1 MSTNTSSGTAA
12 TATSSNGNGGKEAF
26 CLRRSDHGNDLIRDF
41 SIMLEDEDLIDV
53 TLSCEDGSIGAHRL
67 MLSANSPYFKSLFAR
82 LAASSSKTQYPVV
95 VLKDLAYRDLKAII
109 EFIYR
114 GEVTV
119 PQKQLTSVLRS
130 AESLKIRGLNGIEGV
145 SEDGSLSRNKKKRKK
160 RRRRISSSKTSNDE
174 EQQGSDEEAS
184 SGQEESGNELTAD
197 DDFDLRTHITRVS
210 DVRSNSTS
218 GDLEPT
224 RLLEQTMT
232 VTDQGN
238 SNNPNAA
245 TSNANSTPVRFHPP
259 TSSNGMIDASILISQ
274 LDSINETMAAHH
286 ASTSSGLL
294 GFDSHVPSLPGPSGT
309 SGHSRSAHPGSG
321 GGGRV
326 NQGSH
331 QCPYCMKAFEVRYS
345 LIRHIR
351 VIHDPQRHV
360 YVCNGCGHRFNWKS
374 AYQRHSA
381 SSCNKRRN
389 TMS

>member
-1 MSTNTSSGTAA
+1 MSTNT

-95 VLKDLAYRDLKAII
+95 VLKDLPYRDLKAII

-145 SEDGSLSRNKKKRKK
+145 SEDGSVSRNKKKRKK
-160 RRRRISSSKTSNDE
+160 RRRRASSSKTSNDE
-174 EQQGSDEEAS
+174 GQQGSDEEAS
-184 SGQEESGNELTAD
+184 SGQEESGNELTSD

-210 DVRSNSTS
+210 DVRSNS

-238 SNNPNAA
+238 NPNAP

-259 TSSNGMIDASILISQ
+259 TSSNGMI
-274 LDSINETMAAHH
+274 
-286 ASTSSGLL
+286 G
-294 GFDSHVPSLPGPSGT
+294 
-309 SGHSRSAHPGSG
+309 
-321 GGGRV
+321 
-326 NQGSH
+326 
-331 QCPYCMKAFEVRYS
+331 K
-345 LIRHIR
+345 
-351 VIHDPQRHV
+351 
-360 YVCNGCGHRFNWKS
+360 
-374 AYQRHSA
+374 
-381 SSCNKRRN
+381 
-389 TMS
+389 

>member
-1 MSTNTSSGTAA
+1 MSTNASSGTAA

-95 VLKDLAYRDLKAII
+95 VLKDLPYRDLRAII

-145 SEDGSLSRNKKKRKK
+145 REDGSVSRNKKKRKK
-160 RRRRISSSKTSNDE
+160 RRRRTSSSKTSNDDGE

-184 SGQEESGNELTAD
+184 SGQEESGNELTSD

-210 DVRSNSTS
+210 DGRTS

-238 SNNPNAA
+238 SNNPNAT
-245 TSNANSTPVRFHPP
+245 TSNANSTPVRFHPS
-259 TSSNGMIDASILISQ
+259 TSSNGMI
-274 LDSINETMAAHH
+274 
-286 ASTSSGLL
+286 
-294 GFDSHVPSLPGPSGT
+294 
-309 SGHSRSAHPGSG
+309 
-321 GGGRV
+321 GR
-326 NQGSH
+326 
-331 QCPYCMKAFEVRYS
+331 
-345 LIRHIR
+345 
-351 VIHDPQRHV
+351 
-360 YVCNGCGHRFNWKS
+360 
-374 AYQRHSA
+374 
-381 SSCNKRRN
+381 
-389 TMS
+389 